1 MLNETIITGIAF
13 GILAFALKVDVKVS
27 AGIAVAL
34 WVLLL
39 FKGIGH

>member
-1 MLNETIITGIAF
+1 MLNETILAGIGF
-13 GILAFALKVDVKVS
+13 GILAFAIKVDIKVS
-27 AGIAVAL
+27 AYIAVAL